1 MPRFLYFAY
10 GSNLLAER
18 LAVRCPSATPKGLVS
33 ISGWRL
39 AFHSKSFD
47 GSGKA
52 TLIRGEDSDVVHG
65 RLYEIPIG
73 ERDALDKAEG
83 ADRDPPVY
91 LRHDDFTVTGENGET
106 ISDVSVYLAREETPA
121 LAPWDWYRALIVAGG
136 MQTGLPAGDVAALA
150 VTPALPDPL
159 PSRRTRREALGV
171 LEKAGYAELA
181 KACGGGT
188 ATPDNDREDAAAAAP
203 AVNAETAAA
212 VSLDAIAEKAV
223 AEAIAAI

>member
-18 LAVRCPSATPKGLVS
+18 LAARCPSAEPKGVVHVA
-33 ISGWRL
+33 GWRL

-52 TLIRGEDSDVVHG
+52 TLIRGEESDVVHG
-65 RLYEIPIG
+65 RLYEIPVG

-83 ADRDPPVY
+83 VDRDPPVY
-91 LRHDDFTVTGENGET
+91 LRHDDFVVTGADGET

-121 LAPWDWYRALIVAGG
+121 LAPYDWYRALVVAGG
-136 MQTGLPAGDVAALA
+136 MQAGLPAGDVAAIA

-159 PSRRTRREALGV
+159 PNRRGRRDGLAA
-171 LEKAGYAELA
+171 LEKAGFSELA

-188 ATPDNDREDAAAAAP
+188 ATPANDRTAKSAKASVDA
-203 AVNAETAAA
+203 V
-212 VSLDAIAEKAV
+212 AEKAV
-223 AEAIAAI
+223 AEAISGL